1 MVVGLAFVLGLV
13 VAWALGA
20 NPARLADVRLRGS
33 GLVFASLAV
42 QIAIY
47 TSLNA
52 HVPAAWDAP
61 LHVLSYL
68 LLICFL
74 LVNVRVPAFWLV
86 GFGLLSNVAVIFS
99 NGGRMPVSGEAWQAA
114 GKSLSEFNSQGI
126 SDNNVLANADTHLRW
141 LSDIFAVPAQVP
153 MASVLSIGD
162 VMMVI
167 GMVAFVYRSCT
178 AATGTSKMQ
187 VLEPLRSAAFRRVV
201 AGRLVSSVG
210 DWLTQA
216 ACVTW
221 IYESTRSVGLVSAFL
236 ATRMIGYALGGI
248 ISAPMLDRIPGFK
261 ALSVVETMRGG
272 CTLAMI
278 PFAATGQIW
287 PVVLLGA
294 VSAMMSSAT
303 SPTAQ
308 GLIPDVLPADQLQA
322 GNAIHQMARS
332 LTSVVGA
339 LVGGFAVAEFS
350 IQAALSVDLAT
361 FCLAA
366 ILYRRFA
373 RRAGPE
379 SQPRAEPGSRVSRR
393 DLLRAILLNR
403 VVFGLAA
410 SFTLVTLAIGIMNS
424 DVSRAFDEQLGNSHA
439 YGYILA
445 VISAGY
451 VCSEILTGYMR
462 SQSVARRSVGLAFM
476 ASGASAFV
484 LSYATTVPIAY
495 LALFLFGA
503 ADGVTEV
510 VRDSLIQLNTQR
522 SVRSGVFAVV
532 NSVQTV
538 GMIIGLAV
546 APLVADRFTSGTSLR
561 IVALGCVTS
570 GLVAGVCLVGRG
582 GGAGEML
589 QVTTAEVPAGGEL
602 GAAVAGFELCDRD
615 GATVALGELTAHGPA
630 VLVLAG
636 RGGGDEER
644 VAMLRELA
652 EGLPAGTRLAV
663 VSKSRSRLGEQVEA
677 VRAADWLRDPGGTCF
692 AALGVPCGRRAADA
706 GVFVIDWDGVLRLAY
721 RTSSPEEWIPAAF
734 VLSRVRRLLPAEREI
749 RLLRTQLVAPAAPVR
764 PGFDP
769 A

>member
-1 MVVGLAFVLGLV
+1 
-13 VAWALGA
+13 
-20 NPARLADVRLRGS
+20 
-33 GLVFASLAV
+33 
-42 QIAIY
+42 
-47 TSLNA
+47 
-52 HVPAAWDAP
+52 
-61 LHVLSYL
+61 
-68 LLICFL
+68 
-74 LVNVRVPAFWLV
+74 
-86 GFGLLSNVAVIFS
+86 
-99 NGGRMPVSGEAWQAA
+99 MPVSGEAWQAA
-114 GKSLSEFNSQGI
+114 GKSLSAFNSDGI

-141 LSDIFAVPAQVP
+141 LSDMFAVPAQVP

-178 AATGTSKMQ
+178 AATGASTMQ
-187 VLEPLRSAAFRRVV
+187 VLEPLRSAAFRRVI

-236 ATRMIGYALGGI
+236 ATRMVGYALGGI

-278 PFAATGQIW
+278 PFAAAGQIW
-287 PVVLLGA
+287 PVVVLGA
-294 VSAMMSSAT
+294 VSAMLSSAT

-308 GLIPDVLPADQLQA
+308 GLIPDVLPPEQLQA

-350 IQAALSVDLAT
+350 IQVALAIDLAT

-403 VVFGLAA
+403 VVFGLTA

-462 SQSVARRSVGLAFM
+462 SQSVARRSVGLAFL
-476 ASGASAFV
+476 ASGAAAFV

-503 ADGVTEV
+503 G
-510 VRDSLIQLNTQR
+510 
-522 SVRSGVFAVV
+522 
-532 NSVQTV
+532 
-538 GMIIGLAV
+538 
-546 APLVADRFTSGTSLR
+546 
-561 IVALGCVTS
+561 
-570 GLVAGVCLVGRG
+570 GRRHG
-582 GGAGEML
+582 GGA
-589 QVTTAEVPAGGEL
+589 
-602 GAAVAGFELCDRD
+602 
-615 GATVALGELTAHGPA
+615 
-630 VLVLAG
+630 
-636 RGGGDEER
+636 
-644 VAMLRELA
+644 
-652 EGLPAGTRLAV
+652 
-663 VSKSRSRLGEQVEA
+663 
-677 VRAADWLRDPGGTCF
+677 
-692 AALGVPCGRRAADA
+692 
-706 GVFVIDWDGVLRLAY
+706 
-721 RTSSPEEWIPAAF
+721 
-734 VLSRVRRLLPAEREI
+734 
-749 RLLRTQLVAPAAPVR
+749 
-764 PGFDP
+764 
-769 A
+769 

>member
-1 MVVGLAFVLGLV
+1 MVVGLAFVMGLV

-20 NPARLADVRLRGS
+20 NPARLGDVCFRGS
-33 GLVFASLAV
+33 GLVFAALAI

-74 LVNVRVPAFWLV
+74 LLNVRVPAFWLV

-99 NGGRMPVSGEAWQAA
+99 NGGRMPVSGQAWQAA
-114 GKSLSEFNSQGI
+114 GKSLSAFNGQGI
-126 SDNNVLANADTHLRW
+126 SDNNVLATSDTHLRW

-153 MASVLSIGD
+153 LASVLSIGD

-178 AATGTSKMQ
+178 AATGASTMQ
-187 VLEPLRSAAFRRVV
+187 VLQPLRSAAFRRVV

-236 ATRMIGYALGGI
+236 ATRMAGYALGGI
-248 ISAPMLDRIPGFK
+248 ISAPMLDRVPGFK

-278 PFAATGQIW
+278 PFAAAGQIW

-294 VSAMMSSAT
+294 LSAMMSSAT

-308 GLIPDVLPADQLQA
+308 GLIPDVLPAEQLQA

-350 IQAALSVDLAT
+350 IQVALAVDLAT
-361 FCLAA
+361 FCVAA
-366 ILYRRFA
+366 MLYRRFA

-424 DVSRAFDEQLGNSHA
+424 DVSRAFDDQLGNSHA

-462 SQSVARRSVGLAFM
+462 SQSVARRSVGLAFL
-476 ASGASAFV
+476 ASGAAAFV

-561 IVALGCVTS
+561 IVAMGCLTS
-570 GLVAGVCLVGRG
+570 GVLAGVCLVGRG
-582 GGAGEML
+582 GGAGETL
-589 QVTTAEVPAGGEL
+589 QVVAAGMPAGGEL
-602 GAAVAGFELCDRD
+602 GVGVAEFELRDRD
-615 GATVALGELTAHGPA
+615 GAKVTLGELTAKGPV

-636 RGGGDEER
+636 LRDGGEER

-652 EGLPAGTRLAV
+652 EGLPAGVRLAV
-663 VSKSRSRLGEQVEA
+663 VSRSRSRLGDQAEA
-677 VRAADWLRDPGGTCF
+677 VRVADWLRDPGGACF
-692 AALGVPCGRRAADA
+692 AALSVPCGRRSVDA
-706 GVFVIDWDGVLRLAY
+706 GVFVIDADGVLRLAY
-721 RTSSPEEWIPAAF
+721 RTSSTEEWIPAAF
-734 VLSRVRRLLPAEREI
+734 VLSRVRRLLPAEPDI
-749 RLLRTQLVAPAAPVR
+749 RVLRTQLGVAGAPVL
-764 PGFDP
+764 PGSDP

>member
-1 MVVGLAFVLGLV
+1 MRSRICRCRGGRVGWGRLSGGLRRATRLPTGSCRSSSRAIPTARARPADVVVGLAFVMGLA

-20 NPARLADVRLRGS
+20 NPARLADVRFRGS
-33 GLVFASLAV
+33 VLVFAALAIQIGIYSSLSAR
-42 QIAIY
+42 
-47 TSLNA
+47 
-52 HVPAAWDAP
+52 VPAAWDAP
-61 LHVLSYL
+61 LHMLSYL
-68 LLICFL
+68 LLIGFL
-74 LVNVRVPAFWLV
+74 LLNVRVPAFWLV

-114 GKSLSEFNSQGI
+114 GKSLSAFNREGI
-126 SDNNVLANADTHLRW
+126 SDNNVLATADTHLRW
-141 LSDIFAVPAQVP
+141 LSDVFAVPAQVP
-153 MASVLSIGD
+153 LASVLSIGD

-178 AATGTSKMQ
+178 AATGASTMQ
-187 VLEPLRSAAFRRVV
+187 VLQPLRSAAFRRVV

-236 ATRMIGYALGGI
+236 ATRMAGYALGGI

-278 PFAATGQIW
+278 PFAAAGQIW

-303 SPTAQ
+303 TPTAQ
-308 GLIPDVLPADQLQA
+308 GLIPDVLPAEQLQA

-350 IQAALSVDLAT
+350 IQVALAVDLAT
-361 FCLAA
+361 FCVAA
-366 ILYRRFA
+366 MLYRRFA

-424 DVSRAFDEQLGNSHA
+424 DVSRAFDDQRGNSHA

-476 ASGASAFV
+476 ASGAAAFV

-503 ADGVTEV
+503 ADGITEV

-532 NSVQTV
+532 NSVQTG

-570 GLVAGVCLVGRG
+570 GLLAAVCLVGRG
-582 GGAGEML
+582 GGAGETL
-589 QVTTAEVPAGGEL
+589 YAVAAGGPGGDV
-602 GAAVAGFELCDRD
+602 GAGVAGFELRDRD
-615 GATVALGELTAHGPA
+615 GAEVALAELTAKGPA
-630 VLVLAG
+630 
-636 RGGGDEER
+636 
-644 VAMLRELA
+644 
-652 EGLPAGTRLAV
+652 
-663 VSKSRSRLGEQVEA
+663 
-677 VRAADWLRDPGGTCF
+677 
-692 AALGVPCGRRAADA
+692 
-706 GVFVIDWDGVLRLAY
+706 
-721 RTSSPEEWIPAAF
+721 
-734 VLSRVRRLLPAEREI
+734 
-749 RLLRTQLVAPAAPVR
+749 
-764 PGFDP
+764 
-769 A
+769 

>member
-1 MVVGLAFVLGLV
+1 VVVGLAFVLGLA

-20 NPARLADVRLRGS
+20 NPARLADVRFRGS
-33 GLVFASLAV
+33 VLVFAALAI

-52 HVPAAWDAP
+52 HVPPAWDAP
-61 LHVLSYL
+61 LHVLSYV

-114 GKSLSEFNSQGI
+114 GKSLSVFNSEGI

-178 AATGTSKMQ
+178 AAKGASTMQ

-236 ATRMIGYALGGI
+236 ATRMVGYALGGI

-278 PFAATGQIW
+278 PFAAAGQIW
-287 PVVLLGA
+287 AVVVLGA
-294 VSAMMSSAT
+294 VSAMLSSAT

-308 GLIPDVLPADQLQA
+308 GLIPDVLPSEQLQA

-332 LTSVVGA
+332 LTSVLGA
-339 LVGGFAVAEFS
+339 LIGGFAVAEFS
-350 IQAALSVDLAT
+350 IQVALAVDLAT

-379 SQPRAEPGSRVSRR
+379 SQPRADPGSRVSRR

-476 ASGASAFV
+476 VSGAAAFV

-570 GLVAGVCLVGRG
+570 GVLAGVCLVGRG

-589 QVTTAEVPAGGEL
+589 QVAAAEVPAGEL
-602 GAAVAGFELCDRD
+602 GAAVAGFELRD
-615 GATVALGELTAHGPA
+615 GDGAKVELGELTANGPA

-644 VAMLRELA
+644 AAMLHDLA
-652 EGLPAGTRLAV
+652 EGLPASVRLAV
-663 VSKSRSRLGEQVEA
+663 VSRSRSRLGEQAEA
-677 VRAADWLRDPGGTCF
+677 VRVDWLRDAGGTCF

-706 GVFVIDWDGVLRLAY
+706 GVFVIDGEGVLRLAY
-721 RTSSPEEWIPAAF
+721 RTSSTQEWIPAAF
-734 VLSRVRRLLPAEREI
+734 VLSRVRRLLPADPDI
-749 RLLRTQLVAPAAPVR
+749 RVLRTQLGAAGAPVL
-764 PGFDP
+764 PGADP

>member
-1 MVVGLAFVLGLV
+1 MVVGLAFVLGLG

-20 NPARLADVRLRGS
+20 NPARLADVRFRGS
-33 GLVFASLAV
+33 ALVFASLAI

-52 HVPAAWDAP
+52 RVPAAWDAP

-68 LLICFL
+68 LLIGFL

-114 GKSLSEFNSQGI
+114 GKSLSAFNSEGI

-178 AATGTSKMQ
+178 VATGASTMQ

-236 ATRMIGYALGGI
+236 VTRMVGYALGGI

-278 PFAATGQIW
+278 PFAAAGQIW

-303 SPTAQ
+303 NPTAQ
-308 GLIPDVLPADQLQA
+308 GLIPDVLPAEQLQA

-350 IQAALSVDLAT
+350 IQVALAVDLAT

-379 SQPRAEPGSRVSRR
+379 SQPRADPGSRVSRR

-410 SFTLVTLAIGIMNS
+410 SFTLVTFAIGIMNS

-476 ASGASAFV
+476 ASGAAAFV

-510 VRDSLIQLNTQR
+510 VRDSLIQLNTRR

-532 NSVQTV
+532 NSVQTG

-546 APLVADRFTSGTSLR
+546 APLVAHRFSSGTSLR

-582 GGAGEML
+582 GGAGETL
-589 QVTTAEVPAGGEL
+589 QVAAREAPAGGEL
-602 GAAVAGFELCDRD
+602 GAAVAGFELRDRD
-615 GATVALGELTAHGPA
+615 GAKVALGALTAHGPA

-652 EGLPAGTRLAV
+652 EGLPASVRLAV
-663 VSKSRSRLGEQVEA
+663 VSRGRWRLGEQADA
-677 VRAADWLRDPGGTCF
+677 VRVADWLRDPGGACF
-692 AALGVPCGRRAADA
+692 AALGVPHGRRAEDA
-706 GVFVIDWDGVLRLAY
+706 GVFVIDGDGVLRLAY
-721 RTSSPEEWIPAAF
+721 RTSCTEEWIPAAF
-734 VLSRVRRLLPAEREI
+734 VLSRVRRLLPAEPDVRV
-749 RLLRTQLVAPAAPVR
+749 LRTQLGAADAPVL
-764 PGFDP
+764 PVSDP

>member
-1 MVVGLAFVLGLV
+1 VVVGLAFVLGLA

-20 NPARLADVRLRGS
+20 NPARLADVRFRGS
-33 GLVFASLAV
+33 VLVFAALAI

-52 HVPAAWDAP
+52 HVPPAWDAP
-61 LHVLSYL
+61 LHVLSYV

-114 GKSLSEFNSQGI
+114 GKSLSVFNSEGI

-178 AATGTSKMQ
+178 AAKGASTMQ

-236 ATRMIGYALGGI
+236 ATRMVGYALGGI

-278 PFAATGQIW
+278 PFAAAGQIW
-287 PVVLLGA
+287 AVVVLGA
-294 VSAMMSSAT
+294 VSAMLSSAT

-308 GLIPDVLPADQLQA
+308 GLIPDVLPSEQLQA

-332 LTSVVGA
+332 LTSVLGA
-339 LVGGFAVAEFS
+339 LIGGFAVAEFS
-350 IQAALSVDLAT
+350 IQVALAVDLAT

-379 SQPRAEPGSRVSRR
+379 SQPRADPGSRVSRR

-476 ASGASAFV
+476 VSGAAAFV

-570 GLVAGVCLVGRG
+570 GVLAGVCLVGRG

-589 QVTTAEVPAGGEL
+589 QVAAAEAEVP
-602 GAAVAGFELCDRD
+602 
-615 GATVALGELTAHGPA
+615 GATRGSW
-630 VLVLAG
+630 LAAST
-636 RGGGDEER
+636 E
-644 VAMLRELA
+644 
-652 EGLPAGTRLAV
+652 PPQTH
-663 VSKSRSRLGEQVEA
+663 
-677 VRAADWLRDPGGTCF
+677 
-692 AALGVPCGRRAADA
+692 
-706 GVFVIDWDGVLRLAY
+706 
-721 RTSSPEEWIPAAF
+721 
-734 VLSRVRRLLPAEREI
+734 
-749 RLLRTQLVAPAAPVR
+749 
-764 PGFDP
+764 
-769 A
+769 

>member
-1 MVVGLAFVLGLV
+1 MVVGLAFVLGLA

-20 NPARLADVRLRGS
+20 NPARLADVRLRGA
-33 GLVFASLAV
+33 GLVFASLAI

-52 HVPAAWDAP
+52 RVPAAWDAP
-61 LHVLSYL
+61 LHVVSYL
-68 LLICFL
+68 LLIGFL
-74 LVNVRVPAFWLV
+74 LVNIRVPAFWLV

-114 GKSLSEFNSQGI
+114 GNSLSAFNSEGI

-153 MASVLSIGD
+153 LASVLSIGD

-178 AATGTSKMQ
+178 GAKGTSTMQ
-187 VLEPLRSAAFRRVV
+187 VLGPLRSAAFRRVV

-236 ATRMIGYALGGI
+236 ATRMVGYALGGI

-278 PFAATGQIW
+278 PFAAAGQIW

-308 GLIPDVLPADQLQA
+308 GLIPDVLPAEQLQA

-350 IQAALSVDLAT
+350 IQVALSVDLAT

-366 ILYRRFA
+366 ILYLRFA

-379 SQPRAEPGSRVSRR
+379 SQPRAEPGSHVSRR

-503 ADGVTEV
+503 ADGITEV

-561 IVALGCVTS
+561 IVAVGCVTS
-570 GLVAGVCLVGRG
+570 GLVAGICLVGRG

-589 QVTTAEVPAGGEL
+589 QVATAEAPAGGEL
-602 GAAVAGFELCDRD
+602 GAAVAGFELRDRD
-615 GATVALGELTAHGPA
+615 GAKVALGELTAHGPA

-663 VSKSRSRLGEQVEA
+663 VSKSWSRLGEQAEA

-692 AALGVPCGRRAADA
+692 AALSVPCGRRAADA
-706 GVFVIDWDGVLRLAY
+706 GVFVIGWDGVLRLAY
-721 RTSSPEEWIPAAF
+721 RTGSPEEWIPAAF

>member
-1 MVVGLAFVLGLV
+1 
-13 VAWALGA
+13 
-20 NPARLADVRLRGS
+20 
-33 GLVFASLAV
+33 
-42 QIAIY
+42 
-47 TSLNA
+47 
-52 HVPAAWDAP
+52 
-61 LHVLSYL
+61 
-68 LLICFL
+68 
-74 LVNVRVPAFWLV
+74 
-86 GFGLLSNVAVIFS
+86 
-99 NGGRMPVSGEAWQAA
+99 
-114 GKSLSEFNSQGI
+114 
-126 SDNNVLANADTHLRW
+126 
-141 LSDIFAVPAQVP
+141 
-153 MASVLSIGD
+153 
-162 VMMVI
+162 
-167 GMVAFVYRSCT
+167 
-178 AATGTSKMQ
+178 
-187 VLEPLRSAAFRRVV
+187 
-201 AGRLVSSVG
+201 
-210 DWLTQA
+210 
-216 ACVTW
+216 
-221 IYESTRSVGLVSAFL
+221 
-236 ATRMIGYALGGI
+236 
-248 ISAPMLDRIPGFK
+248 
-261 ALSVVETMRGG
+261 
-272 CTLAMI
+272 
-278 PFAATGQIW
+278 
-287 PVVLLGA
+287 
-294 VSAMMSSAT
+294 
-303 SPTAQ
+303 
-308 GLIPDVLPADQLQA
+308 
-322 GNAIHQMARS
+322 MARS

-350 IQAALSVDLAT
+350 IQVALSVDLAT

-366 ILYRRFA
+366 ILYLRFA

-538 GMIIGLAV
+538 GMIVGLAV

-561 IVALGCVTS
+561 IVALGCLTS

-589 QVTTAEVPAGGEL
+589 QVAPAEVPAGGEL
-602 GAAVAGFELCDRD
+602 GAAVPGFELRDRN
-615 GATVALGELTAHGPA
+615 GAKVALGELTAQGPA

-644 VAMLRELA
+644 LAMLRELA

-663 VSKSRSRLGEQVEA
+663 VSKSRSRLDEQAEQV
-677 VRAADWLRDPGGTCF
+677 RADWLRDPGGTCF

-706 GVFVIDWDGVLRLAY
+706 GVFVIDGDGVLRLAY
-721 RTSSPEEWIPAAF
+721 RTGSTEEWIPAAF
-734 VLSRVRRLLPAEREI
+734 VLSRVRRLMPAEPDI
-749 RLLRTQLVAPAAPVR
+749 RVQRTRLGAAEAPVL
-764 PGFDP
+764 PGLDP

>member
-20 NPARLADVRLRGS
+20 NPARLADVRFRGS
-33 GLVFASLAV
+33 ALVFAALAIQIGIYSSLSAR
-42 QIAIY
+42 
-47 TSLNA
+47 
-52 HVPAAWDAP
+52 VPAAWDTP

-68 LLICFL
+68 LLIGFL
-74 LVNVRVPAFWLV
+74 LLNVRVPAFWLV
-86 GFGLLSNVAVIFS
+86 GFGLLSNVAVIFT

-114 GKSLSEFNSQGI
+114 GNSLSVFNSDGI
-126 SDNNVLANADTHLRW
+126 SDNNVLATADTHLRW

-153 MASVLSIGD
+153 LASVLSVGD

-178 AATGTSKMQ
+178 PATGASTMQ
-187 VLEPLRSAAFRRVV
+187 VLEPLRSAAFRRVIS
-201 AGRLVSSVG
+201 GRLVSSVG

-236 ATRMIGYALGGI
+236 VTRMVGYALGGF

-272 CTLAMI
+272 CALAMI
-278 PFAATGQIW
+278 PFAAAGQIW
-287 PVVLLGA
+287 PVVALGA

-308 GLIPDVLPADQLQA
+308 GLIPDVLPPEQLQA

-339 LVGGFAVAEFS
+339 LVGGVAVAEFS
-350 IQAALSVDLAT
+350 IQAALAIDLAT

-373 RRAGPE
+373 KRAGPE

-403 VVFGLAA
+403 VVLGLTA

-424 DVSRAFDEQLGNSHA
+424 DVSRAFDQQLGNRHA

-476 ASGASAFV
+476 ASGAAAFV
-484 LSYATTVPIAY
+484 LSYATTLPIAY

-532 NSVQTV
+532 NSVQTG
-538 GMIIGLAV
+538 GMIIGLAL

-561 IVALGCVTS
+561 IVALGCVVS

-582 GGAGEML
+582 GDVGETLHVVAAG
-589 QVTTAEVPAGGEL
+589 VPAGGQL
-602 GAAVAGFELCDRD
+602 GAAVAGFELRDRD
-615 GATVALGELTAHGPA
+615 GANVALGELTADGPA

-636 RGGGDEER
+636 RRGGDEAR
-644 VAMLRELA
+644 AAMLRELA
-652 EGLPAGTRLAV
+652 EGLPAGARLAV
-663 VSKSRSRLGEQVEA
+663 VSRRRSRLGEQAEA
-677 VRAADWLRDPGGTCF
+677 MRVADWLRDPGGGCF
-692 AALGVPCGRRAADA
+692 AALGVPCGRRAEDA
-706 GVFVIDWDGVLRLAY
+706 GAFVIDREGVLRLAY
-721 RTSSPEEWIPAAF
+721 RTSSTEEWIPAAF
-734 VLSRVRRLLPAEREI
+734 VLSRVRRLAPADPEI
-749 RLLRTQLVAPAAPVR
+749 RVLRTQLGVADAPVR
-764 PGFDP
+764 PGSDP

>member
-1 MVVGLAFVLGLV
+1 
-13 VAWALGA
+13 
-20 NPARLADVRLRGS
+20 
-33 GLVFASLAV
+33 
-42 QIAIY
+42 
-47 TSLNA
+47 
-52 HVPAAWDAP
+52 
-61 LHVLSYL
+61 
-68 LLICFL
+68 
-74 LVNVRVPAFWLV
+74 
-86 GFGLLSNVAVIFS
+86 
-99 NGGRMPVSGEAWQAA
+99 
-114 GKSLSEFNSQGI
+114 
-126 SDNNVLANADTHLRW
+126 
-141 LSDIFAVPAQVP
+141 
-153 MASVLSIGD
+153 
-162 VMMVI
+162 
-167 GMVAFVYRSCT
+167 
-178 AATGTSKMQ
+178 
-187 VLEPLRSAAFRRVV
+187 
-201 AGRLVSSVG
+201 
-210 DWLTQA
+210 
-216 ACVTW
+216 
-221 IYESTRSVGLVSAFL
+221 
-236 ATRMIGYALGGI
+236 
-248 ISAPMLDRIPGFK
+248 
-261 ALSVVETMRGG
+261 
-272 CTLAMI
+272 
-278 PFAATGQIW
+278 
-287 PVVLLGA
+287 
-294 VSAMMSSAT
+294 
-303 SPTAQ
+303 
-308 GLIPDVLPADQLQA
+308 VLPPEQLQA

-332 LTSVVGA
+332 LTSVLGA
-339 LVGGFAVAEFS
+339 VIGGFAVAEFS
-350 IQAALSVDLAT
+350 IQVALAVDLAT

-379 SQPRAEPGSRVSRR
+379 SQPRADPGSRVSRR

-476 ASGASAFV
+476 ASGTAAFV

-570 GLVAGVCLVGRG
+570 GVLAGVCLVGRG

-589 QVTTAEVPAGGEL
+589 QVAPAEAPAGEL
-602 GAAVAGFELCDRD
+602 GAAVAAFELRD
-615 GATVALGELTAHGPA
+615 GDGANVGLGELTASGPA

-652 EGLPAGTRLAV
+652 EGLPSSVRLAV
-663 VSKSRSRLGEQVEA
+663 VSRSRSWLGEQADA
-677 VRAADWLRDPGGTCF
+677 VHVDWLRDPGGTCF
-692 AALGVPCGRRAADA
+692 AALGLPRGRRAADA
-706 GVFVIDWDGVLRLAY
+706 GVFVIDGEGVLRLAY
-721 RTSSPEEWIPAAF
+721 RTGSAEEWIPAAF
-734 VLSRVRRLLPAEREI
+734 VLSRVRRLLPAEHEI
-749 RLLRTQLVAPAAPVR
+749 RVLWTQLGVAGAPVL
-764 PGFDP
+764 PGSDP

>member
-1 MVVGLAFVLGLV
+1 VVVGLAFVLGLA

-20 NPARLADVRLRGS
+20 NPARLADVRFRGS
-33 GLVFASLAV
+33 VLVFAALAI
-42 QIAIY
+42 QIGIY

-52 HVPAAWDAP
+52 RVPAAWDAP

-114 GKSLSEFNSQGI
+114 GKSLSAFNSDGI

-178 AATGTSKMQ
+178 AATGTSTMQ

-236 ATRMIGYALGGI
+236 AIRMVGYALGGI

-278 PFAATGQIW
+278 PFAAAGQIW

-294 VSAMMSSAT
+294 VSAMLSSAT
-303 SPTAQ
+303 NPTAQ
-308 GLIPDVLPADQLQA
+308 GLIPDVLPAEQLQA

-350 IQAALSVDLAT
+350 IQVALAVDLAT

-366 ILYRRFA
+366 ILYRRYA

-379 SQPRAEPGSRVSRR
+379 SQPRADPGSRVSRR

-424 DVSRAFDEQLGNSHA
+424 DVSRAFDEQLGNRHA

-476 ASGASAFV
+476 ASGAAAFV

-522 SVRSGVFAVV
+522 TVRSGVFAVV

-538 GMIIGLAV
+538 GMIIGLAM

-570 GLVAGVCLVGRG
+570 GLVAGICLVGRG
-582 GGAGEML
+582 GGIGETL
-589 QVTTAEVPAGGEL
+589 QVAAEVPAGGEL
-602 GAAVAGFELCDRD
+602 GAAVAGFELRDRD
-615 GATVALGELTAHGPA
+615 GARVELGELTANGPA

-644 VAMLRELA
+644 VAMLHELA
-652 EGLPAGTRLAV
+652 EGLPAVARLAV
-663 VSKSRSRLGEQVEA
+663 VSMSRSQLGERA
-677 VRAADWLRDPGGTCF
+677 VSAADWLRDPGGTCF
-692 AALGVPCGRRAADA
+692 ASLRVPCGRRAADA
-706 GVFVIDWDGVLRLAY
+706 GVFVIDGAGVLRLAY
-721 RTSSPEEWIPAAF
+721 RTSSTKEWIPAAF
-734 VLSRVRRLLPAEREI
+734 VLSRVRRLLPGESEI
-749 RLLRTQLVAPAAPVR
+749 RLLRTHLGAAEAAVLS
-764 PGFDP
+764 GSDP

>member
-1 MVVGLAFVLGLV
+1 MVVGLAFVLGLA

-33 GLVFASLAV
+33 GLVFAALAI
-42 QIAIY
+42 QIGIY
-47 TSLNA
+47 TSLNT

-68 LLICFL
+68 LLIAFL
-74 LVNVRVPAFWLV
+74 LVNIRVPAFWLV
-86 GFGLLSNVAVIFS
+86 GFGLLSNVVVIFS

-114 GKSLSEFNSQGI
+114 GKSLSAFNSDGI

-141 LSDIFAVPAQVP
+141 LSDIFAVPAQMP
-153 MASVLSIGD
+153 LASVLSIGD
-162 VMMVI
+162 VLMVI

-178 AATGTSKMQ
+178 PATGTSTVQ
-187 VLEPLRSAAFRRVV
+187 VLQPLRSAAFRRVV

-221 IYESTRSVGLVSAFL
+221 IYQSTRSVGLVSAFL
-236 ATRMIGYALGGI
+236 ATRMVGYALGGI

-261 ALSVVETMRGG
+261 ALSAVETMRGV

-278 PFAATGQIW
+278 PFAAAGQIW
-287 PVVLLGA
+287 PVVVLGA

-303 SPTAQ
+303 NPTAQ
-308 GLIPDVLPADQLQA
+308 GLIPDVLPAEQLQA

-350 IQAALSVDLAT
+350 IQVALTIDLAT
-361 FCLAA
+361 FCVAA
-366 ILYRRFA
+366 LLYRRFA
-373 RRAGPE
+373 RRGGAA
-379 SQPRAEPGSRVSRR
+379 SRPRAESGSPVSRR

-403 VVFGLAA
+403 VVFGLTA

-424 DVSRAFDEQLGNSHA
+424 DVSRAFDDQLGNSHA

-476 ASGASAFV
+476 ASGACAFV

-510 VRDSLIQLNTQR
+510 VRDSLIQLNTR
-522 SVRSGVFAVV
+522 REVRSGVFAVV
-532 NSVQTV
+532 NSVQTG
-538 GMIIGLAV
+538 GMIIGLAA

-561 IVALGCVTS
+561 IVALGCVVS
-570 GLVAGVCLVGRG
+570 ALVAGICLVGRG
-582 GGAGEML
+582 GGSGEML
-589 QVTTAEVPAGGEL
+589 QVAAPGMPASGEL
-602 GAAVAGFELCDRD
+602 GAAVARFELSDGD
-615 GATVALGELTAHGPA
+615 GATVALGELTADGPA
-630 VLVLAG
+630 VLLLAG
-636 RGGGDEER
+636 RGGADEQR

-652 EGLPAGTRLAV
+652 EELPRGARLVV
-663 VSKSRSRLGEQVEA
+663 VSRQRSRLGEQAESARV
-677 VRAADWLRDPGGTCF
+677 ADWLRDPGGTCF
-692 AALGVPCGRRAADA
+692 AALGVTCWRRAADA
-706 GVFVIDWDGVLRLAY
+706 GVFVIDGDGVLRLAY
-721 RTSSPEEWIPAAF
+721 RTSSAEEWIPARF
-734 VLSRVRRLLPAEREI
+734 VLSRIRRLAPAEPDVRV
-749 RLLRTQLVAPAAPVR
+749 LRTQLGAAAAPVR
-764 PGFDP
+764 PGSDP

>member
-1 MVVGLAFVLGLV
+1 VVVGLAFVMGLA

-20 NPARLADVRLRGS
+20 NPARLADVRFRGS
-33 GLVFASLAV
+33 GLVFAALAI

-52 HVPAAWDAP
+52 HVPSAWDAP

-68 LLICFL
+68 LLIGFL
-74 LVNVRVPAFWLV
+74 LLNVRVPAFWLV

-99 NGGRMPVSGEAWQAA
+99 NGGRMPVSREAWQAA
-114 GKSLSEFNSQGI
+114 GKSLSAFNGQGI
-126 SDNNVLANADTHLRW
+126 SDNNVLATSDTHLRW

-153 MASVLSIGD
+153 LASVLSIGD

-178 AATGTSKMQ
+178 AATGASTMQ
-187 VLEPLRSAAFRRVV
+187 VLQPLRSAAFRRVV

-236 ATRMIGYALGGI
+236 ATRMAGYALGGI

-278 PFAATGQIW
+278 PFAAAGQIW

-294 VSAMMSSAT
+294 LSAMMSSAT

-308 GLIPDVLPADQLQA
+308 GLIPDVLPAEQLQA

-350 IQAALSVDLAT
+350 IQVALAVDLAT
-361 FCLAA
+361 FCVAA
-366 ILYRRFA
+366 MLYRRFA

-424 DVSRAFDEQLGNSHA
+424 DVSRAFDDQLGNSHA

-462 SQSVARRSVGLAFM
+462 SQSVARRSVGLAFL
-476 ASGASAFV
+476 ASGAAAFV

-546 APLVADRFTSGTSLR
+546 APLVAHRFTSGTSLR

-570 GLVAGVCLVGRG
+570 GLLAAVCLVGRG
-582 GGAGEML
+582 GGAGETL
-589 QVTTAEVPAGGEL
+589 YAVAAGAPAGEL
-602 GAAVAGFELCDRD
+602 GAGVAGFELRNRD
-615 GATVALGELTAHGPA
+615 GAEVALAELTAKGPA

-636 RGGGDEER
+636 QRGGDDER
-644 VAMLRELA
+644 VAMLGELA
-652 EGLPAGTRLAV
+652 EGLPAGVRLGV
-663 VSKSRSRLGEQVEA
+663 VSRRGSPLGDQAQAASV
-677 VRAADWLRDPGGTCF
+677 ADWLRDPDGACF
-692 AALGVPCGRRAADA
+692 AALGVACGRRSVDA
-706 GVFVIDWDGVLRLAY
+706 GVFVIDGEGVLRLAY
-721 RTSSPEEWIPAAF
+721 RTSSTEEWIPAAF
-734 VLSRVRRLLPAEREI
+734 VLSRVRRLLPAKPDI
-749 RLLRTQLVAPAAPVR
+749 RVLRTQLGVAEAPV
-764 PGFDP
+764 PHGSDQ

>member
-1 MVVGLAFVLGLV
+1 VVVGLAFALGLA

-20 NPARLADVRLRGS
+20 NPARLADVRFRGTA
-33 GLVFASLAV
+33 LVFAALAIQV
-42 QIAIY
+42 GIY
-47 TSLNA
+47 TSLSA
-52 HVPAAWDAP
+52 RVPAAWDAP

-68 LLICFL
+68 LLVGFL
-74 LVNVRVPAFWLV
+74 LLNVRVPAFWLV
-86 GFGLLSNVAVIFS
+86 GFGLLSNVAVIFT
-99 NGGRMPVSGEAWQAA
+99 NGGRMPVSAEAWQAA
-114 GKSLSEFNSQGI
+114 GNSLSAFNSEGI
-126 SDNNVLANADTHLRW
+126 SDNNVLATADTHLRW

-153 MASVLSIGD
+153 LASVLSIGD
-162 VMMVI
+162 VMVVI

-178 AATGTSKMQ
+178 PATGASTMQ

-221 IYESTRSVGLVSAFL
+221 IYQSTRSVGLVSAFL
-236 ATRMIGYALGGI
+236 VTRMAGYALGGI

-278 PFAATGQIW
+278 PFAAAGQIW

-308 GLIPDVLPADQLQA
+308 GLIPDVLPPEQLQA

-350 IQAALSVDLAT
+350 IQAALAVDLAT

-366 ILYRRFA
+366 VLYRRFA

-379 SQPRAEPGSRVSRR
+379 SQPRAEHGSRVSRR

-403 VVFGLAA
+403 VVFGLTA

-424 DVSRAFDEQLGNSHA
+424 DVSRAFDQQLGNRHA

-445 VISAGY
+445 IISAGY

-476 ASGASAFV
+476 ASGAAAFV
-484 LSYATTVPIAY
+484 LSYATTLPIAY

-503 ADGVTEV
+503 ADGITEV

-532 NSVQTV
+532 NSVQTG

-546 APLVADRFTSGTSLR
+546 APLVAHRFSSGTSLR
-561 IVALGCVTS
+561 IVALGCVAS

-582 GGAGEML
+582 GDSGEAL
-589 QVTTAEVPAGGEL
+589 QVVAGVPAGGEL
-602 GAAVAGFELCDRD
+602 GAAVAAFELRD
-615 GATVALGELTAHGPA
+615 GDGAKVTLGELTADGPA

-636 RGGGDEER
+636 RGGGDEAR
-644 VAMLRELA
+644 CAMLRELA
-652 EGLPAGTRLAV
+652 EGLPAGARLAV
-663 VSKSRSRLGEQVEA
+663 VSRRGSGLGEQA
-677 VRAADWLRDPGGTCF
+677 VAMRVADWLRDSGGTCF
-692 AALGVPCGRRAADA
+692 AALGVPGGRRAVDA
-706 GVFVIDWDGVLRLAY
+706 GMFVIDRDGVLRLAY
-721 RTSSPEEWIPAAF
+721 RSSSTEEWIPAAF
-734 VLSRVRRLLPAEREI
+734 VVSRVRRLAPAEPEI
-749 RLLRTQLVAPAAPVR
+749 WVLRTQLGAADAPVR
-764 PGFDP
+764 PGSDP